1 MEGGIRELAFGSQGR
16 RHGHGHRALK
26 LAVGLSGGV
35 VGWTYRAESNGS
47 AEDMLGGAGLGF
59 TTDLPEACFE
69 GGRELVCK

>member
-35 VGWTYRAESNGS
+35 VGWDLQGRIEWICRGH
-47 AEDMLGGAGLGF
+47 DGRGWAGLHNRVAGSLF
-59 TTDLPEACFE
+59 
-69 GGRELVCK
+69 